1 MLALKKSFY
10 ISRNLNSHPN
20 GFTQECAEVLSRLE
34 AAAVREESRR
44 LSEGRHSNGGGRG
57 GDLLSLRLPPPV
69 PEPKLVD
76 F

>member
-20 GFTQECAEVLSRLE
+20 GFSQECAEVLSRLE

-44 LSEGRHSNGGGRG
+44 LSEGRHSNGGRG
-57 GDLLSLRLPPPV
+57 GSLLSLRLPHPV

>member
-1 MLALKKSFY
+1 MLALTY
-10 ISRNLNSHPN
+10 I
-20 GFTQECAEVLSRLE
+20 FTFLGILIPIPIFSQECAEVLSRLE

-44 LSEGRHSNGGGRG
+44 LSEGRHSNGGRG
-57 GDLLSLRLPPPV
+57 GSLLSLRLPHPV

>member
-1 MLALKKSFY
+1 MLALTY
-10 ISRNLNSHPN
+10 I
-20 GFTQECAEVLSRLE
+20 FTFLGILIPIPIFSQECAEVLSRLE

-44 LSEGRHSNGGGRG
+44 LSEGRHSNGGRG
-57 GDLLSLRLPPPV
+57 GNLLSLRLPPPV